1 MAPRARLRSGGRRVE
16 RLLIRGG
23 RVLDP
28 ASGRDEVAD
37 LLIEDGLV
45 AEIGAGLAG
54 KDAEVVEASGCWV
67 APGLID
73 MHSHLREPGHQYKE
87 DLASGGRAAV
97 AGGFTSVACMANT
110 APVNDDPSVTHYIL
124 HRASVDSPAR
134 IYPIAA
140 ATKGLAGEVM
150 TEMVALSE
158 AGAVAFSDDGHTISD
173 AGVMRVVLEYS
184 KMVKLPVIVHAED
197 PALRGHGVINEGPV
211 STYLG
216 LPGNP
221 TLAEDIL
228 VARDLMLARL
238 TGARLH
244 IAHVTSAGAVK
255 LISAARDEGV
265 QVTAEVTP
273 HHLTLTDE
281 ATAGYDTNFKMAP
294 PLRSAED
301 MEACRQALVEGVID
315 VIATDH
321 APHALHEKEVEYTVA
336 PPGILG
342 LETAYAVVMDL
353 VRENLLSPLA
363 LMQRMSTNV
372 ARILDIEGGSL
383 EVGSRADVAVLNP
396 ELRWVYDPSKGYS
409 KSRNSPWS
417 GKELVGCAVATIVGG
432 RIVYDRDRGVLV
444 P

>member
-1 MAPRARLRSGGRRVE
+1 VK

-28 ASGRDEVAD
+28 TSARDEVAD
-37 LLIEDGLV
+37 VLIEDGV
-45 AEIGAGLAG
+45 IAEIGCDLSAAE
-54 KDAEVVEASGCWV
+54 AEVLDASGSWV

-73 MHSHLREPGHQYKE
+73 MHSHLREPGQEYKE

-110 APVNDDPSVTHYIL
+110 SPVNDDPAVTHYIL
-124 HRASVDSPAR
+124 ERARTDSPAR

-140 ATKGLAGEVM
+140 ATKGLDGEVM
-150 TEMVALSE
+150 TEMAALRE
-158 AGAVAFSDDGHTISD
+158 AGAVAFSDDGKTIAD
-173 AGVMRVVLEYS
+173 AGVMRRVLSYS
-184 KMVKLPVIVHAED
+184 RLVDLPVIVHAED
-197 PALRGHGVINEGPV
+197 CSLRGQGVINEGPV
-211 STYLG
+211 STRLG

-221 TLAEDIL
+221 TMAEDIL

-244 IAHVTSAGAVK
+244 IAHVSSAGAVK
-255 LISAARDEGV
+255 LIRDARDEGL

-273 HHLTLTDE
+273 HHLTLIDE

-301 MEACRQALVEGVID
+301 VRACRQALVEGVID

-321 APHALHEKEVEYTVA
+321 APHALFEKEVEYTAA

-353 VRENLLSPLA
+353 VREEELSPLE
-363 LMQRMSTNV
+363 LMRCMSSN
-372 ARILDIEGGSL
+372 AASILGVGGGSL
-383 EVGSRADVAVLNP
+383 AVGAYADVVVLDP
-396 ELRWVYDPSKGYS
+396 ELRWTYDPAKGYS
-409 KSRNSPWS
+409 KSRNSPWTGS
-417 GKELVGCAVATIVGG
+417 ELTGCAVATIVGG
-432 RIVYDRDRGVLV
+432 QLVYDRDRGVLV
-444 P
+444 

>member
-1 MAPRARLRSGGRRVE
+1 VE

-28 ASGRDEVAD
+28 TSARDEVAD
-37 LLIEDGLV
+37 VLIEDGAI
-45 AEIGAGLAG
+45 AEIGCDLSAAE
-54 KDAEVVEASGCWV
+54 AEVLDASGCWV

-73 MHSHLREPGHQYKE
+73 MHSHLREPGQEYKE

-110 APVNDDPSVTHYIL
+110 SPVNDDPAVTHYIL
-124 HRASVDSPAR
+124 ERAGEDSPAR
-134 IYPIAA
+134 VHPIAA

-150 TEMVALSE
+150 TEMVALRE
-158 AGAVAFSDDGHTISD
+158 AGAVAFSDDGKTIAD
-173 AGVMRVVLEYS
+173 AGVMRRVLSYS
-184 KMVKLPVIVHAED
+184 RLADLPVIVHAED
-197 PALRGHGVINEGPV
+197 CSLRGQGVINEGPV
-211 STYLG
+211 STRLG

-221 TLAEDIL
+221 TMAEDIL

-244 IAHVTSAGAVK
+244 VAHVSSAGAVK
-255 LISAARDEGV
+255 LIREARDAGL

-301 MEACRQALVEGVID
+301 VRACRQALVEGVID

-321 APHALHEKEVEYTVA
+321 APHALYEKEVEYTAA
-336 PPGILG
+336 PPGVLG

-353 VRENLLSPLA
+353 VRDEELSPLE
-363 LMQRMSTNV
+363 LMRCMSSSV
-372 ARILDIEGGSL
+372 ARILGVGGGSL
-383 EVGSRADVAVLNP
+383 AVGGCADVVVLNP
-396 ELRWVYDPSKGYS
+396 ELRWTYDPAKGYS
-409 KSRNSPWS
+409 KSRNSPWAGS
-417 GKELVGCAVATIVGG
+417 ELTGCAVATIVGG
-432 RIVYDRDRGVLV
+432 RLVYHRDRGVLV
-444 P
+444 

>member
-1 MAPRARLRSGGRRVE
+1 VK

-28 ASGRDEVAD
+28 ASARDEVAD
-37 LLIEDGLV
+37 VLIEDGTI
-45 AEIGAGLAG
+45 AEIGCDLSAAE
-54 KDAEVVEASGCWV
+54 AEVLDASGSWV

-73 MHSHLREPGHQYKE
+73 MHCHLREPGQEYKE

-110 APVNDDPSVTHYIL
+110 SPVNDDPAVTYYIL
-124 HRASVDSPAR
+124 ERARTDSPAR
-134 IYPIAA
+134 VYPIAA

-150 TEMVALSE
+150 TEMVALRE
-158 AGAVAFSDDGHTISD
+158 AGAVAFSDDGKTIAD
-173 AGVMRVVLEYS
+173 AGVMRRVLSYS
-184 KMVKLPVIVHAED
+184 RMVDLPVIVHAED
-197 PALRGHGVINEGPV
+197 CSLRGQGVINEGPV
-211 STYLG
+211 STRLG

-221 TLAEDIL
+221 TMAEDIL

-244 IAHVTSAGAVK
+244 VAHVSSAGAVK
-255 LISAARDEGV
+255 LIREAREEGL

-273 HHLTLTDE
+273 HHLTLIDE

-301 MEACRQALVEGVID
+301 VRACRQALVEGVID

-321 APHALHEKEVEYTVA
+321 APHALFEKEVEYTAA

-353 VRENLLSPLA
+353 VREEELSPLE
-363 LMQRMSTNV
+363 LMRCMSSN
-372 ARILDIEGGSL
+372 AASILGVGGGSL
-383 EVGSRADVAVLNP
+383 AVGACADVVVLDP
-396 ELRWVYDPSKGYS
+396 ELRWTYDPAKGYS
-409 KSRNSPWS
+409 KSRNSPWTGS
-417 GKELVGCAVATIVGG
+417 QLTGCAVATIVGG
-432 RIVYDRDRGVLV
+432 QLVYDRDRGVLV
-444 P
+444 